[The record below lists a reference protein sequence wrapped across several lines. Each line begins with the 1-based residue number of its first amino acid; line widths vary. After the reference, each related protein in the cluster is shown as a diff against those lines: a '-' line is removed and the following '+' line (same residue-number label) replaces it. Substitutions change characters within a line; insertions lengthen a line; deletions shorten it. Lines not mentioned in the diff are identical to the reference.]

1 MDVVSVL
8 LENGARP
15 SVLNNEFKR
24 PIDVAADGFLDKDG
38 DPCHFMDD
46 LMKRRKKLS
55 KEQKKQFQDVLME
68 RCEARKHLLILSTQ
82 SRTLVLHHPEC
93 LQHIPKSKTDWEV
106 PDRVT
111 SIMRRILPSYDA
123 TGATETSGIFAHEV
137 TVTQEFERAK
147 IELLRRIHSTDYL
160 AFVNDLSKELERQHK
175 EALDTEATTFN
186 EDPLNSTKAGAPPVV
201 PFTPMV
207 RRLASS
213 CCYLFVF
220 SLLCLL

>member
-24 PIDVAADGFLDKDG
+24 PIDVASDGFFDREG
-38 DPCHFMDD
+38 DPCHFMGD
-46 LMKRRKKLS
+46 LMKSGKKLS
-55 KEQKKQFQDVLME
+55 KEQKKQMQDVLLE

-123 TGATETSGIFAHEV
+123 TGATETSGIFPHEV
-137 TVTQEFERAK
+137 TVSQEFERAK
-147 IELLRRIHSTDYL
+147 IELLRRIHSTEYL
-160 AFVNDLSKELERQHK
+160 AFVSDLSKELERQHK
-175 EALDTEATTFN
+175 EALDSEATTLN
-186 EDPLNSTKAGAPPVV
+186 EDPMATKVGAPPVV

-207 RRLASS
+207 
-213 CCYLFVF
+213 CLFSDKVCVIDAF
-220 SLLCLL
+220 